1 MIAAHRDNKTILIE
15 ICDLLRIK
23 YKIQMIT
30 SSVDNHKKSIKR
42 TKHTHTHRERKK
54 SDFFNLPNSRNA
66 PFAFLPNTMLSMI
79 PG

>member
-23 YKIQMIT
+23 YNIQMIT

-42 TKHTHTHRERKK
+42 TKHREREREKK
-54 SDFFNLPNSRNA
+54 PDFFNLPNSRNA
-66 PFAFLPNTMLSMI
+66 PFALLPNTMLSMI